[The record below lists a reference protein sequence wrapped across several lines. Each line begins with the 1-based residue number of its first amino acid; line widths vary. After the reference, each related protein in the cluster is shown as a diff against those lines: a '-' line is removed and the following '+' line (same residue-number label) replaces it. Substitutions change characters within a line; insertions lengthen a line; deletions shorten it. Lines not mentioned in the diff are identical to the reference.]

1 MRSKP
6 GRPPTARAYPLRRAA
21 TGWQSGGGSNLFS
34 VHGVH
39 PSPGVDCTPPFR
51 EEETPCP
58 SPSPVAG
65 AVPWSRLTSALG
77 LALGAATV
85 GTGPA
90 QSAAPTPDCTPYSGT
105 PTKGDAVTALSVT
118 SGTTP
123 QQFTGKVLGVLQDGI
138 APDLDMVMVKINA
151 PDPATMDGSTAS
163 TASGRACPARRST
176 PRTARSS
183 ARSPTACPGARPG
196 SPASRRSRTWTTT

>member
-1 MRSKP
+1 MKP
-6 GRPPTARAYPLRRAA
+6 TNVHRRGRALVSLTA
-21 TGWQSGGGSNLFS
+21 
-34 VHGVH
+34 
-39 PSPGVDCTPPFR
+39 
-51 EEETPCP
+51 
-58 SPSPVAG
+58 
-65 AVPWSRLTSALG
+65 ALG

-90 QSAAPTPDCTPYSGT
+90 QSAAPSPDCTPYAGT

-151 PDPATMDGSTAS
+151 PDPATMDGVDGVNGIWQGMS
-163 TASGRACPARRST
+163 
-176 PRTARSS
+176 
-183 ARSPTACPGARPG
+183 G
-196 SPASRRSRTWTTT
+196 SPVYAADGTVIGAIAYGLSWGPSWIAGVTPFANMDDYMTAAATPAKVKVSDAQARTIAR